1 MTAIK
6 ISDIDFK
13 IAQPD
18 AQFIIGSNSI
28 DAAGEMYVLNI
39 NALNNP
45 GSLRSKRLFDASI
58 SFLFLLLYPLL
69 FIGFSKKINL
79 LHNLVDVL
87 FAKKT
92 LVGFCESEKMIDSQL
107 PQLKKG
113 VLNLMDD
120 FDNLDSSN
128 IDKVNLIYCRDY
140 TLLKDLKLILK
151 HWKKLYRRTI

>member
-1 MTAIK
+1 MATSESFKESIGDIRQIEQIIQDKKIDEVIFCAKNITAGKIIELMTEIK

-45 GSLRSKRLFDASI
+45 GSLRSKRLLDASV

-69 FIGFSKKINL
+69 FIGFNKKINL

-92 LVGFCESEKMIDSQL
+92 LVGFCENEKMIDSQ
-107 PQLKKG
+107 
-113 VLNLMDD
+113 
-120 FDNLDSSN
+120 
-128 IDKVNLIYCRDY
+128 
-140 TLLKDLKLILK
+140 
-151 HWKKLYRRTI
+151 